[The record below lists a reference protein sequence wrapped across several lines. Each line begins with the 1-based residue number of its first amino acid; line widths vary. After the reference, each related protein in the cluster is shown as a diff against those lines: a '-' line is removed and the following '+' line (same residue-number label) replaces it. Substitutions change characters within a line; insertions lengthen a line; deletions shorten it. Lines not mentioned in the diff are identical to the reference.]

1 MYTPL
6 GTHSTLPKIPAQCRA
21 SQTRKRTNANPV
33 HQDPCDSTSCFVG
46 SFTRGKVTPAE
57 KEGQLPESCHIE
69 IRDNLRYICARLE
82 EGQPEQALRC
92 LKIWGQQ
99 DDAHIKQ
106 LIIAR
111 TLASQHLNILVRAIR
126 RAKSCG
132 VEGCVCQEN
141 RASDLFTTILCHCS
155 YGLHLPYDHVGLQT
169 WPNTVLPLIATVKLS
184 FSLDIASRYF
194 STD

>member
-1 MYTPL
+1 MPRK
-6 GTHSTLPKIPAQCRA
+6 SNK
-21 SQTRKRTNANPV
+21 KRTNGKQQQALEVANPV
-33 HQDPCDSTSCFVG
+33 QQDPCDSTSCFVG
-46 SFTRGKVTPAE
+46 SYTRGKVTPAE

-111 TLASQHLNILVRAIR
+111 TLASQHLDVLVRAIP
-126 RAKSCG
+126 RAKPCG
-132 VEGCVCQEN
+132 VDGCVCQEN
-141 RASDLFTTILCHCS
+141 SLSDLFATILCHCS
-155 YGLHLPYDHVGLQT
+155 YGLHLPYDYGGLQT
-169 WPNTVLPLIATVKLS
+169 WQNAVLALITTVKLS
-184 FSLDIASRYF
+184 FSLDIALRCS